1 MSRSYKRPY
10 VQIVSMKPKAKA
22 YFKRRAS
29 RLFRRHGRKF
39 DLEWE
44 CDMIKSYDDNP
55 RDSRK

>member
-1 MSRSYKRPY
+1 MSRSYKIPY
-10 VQIVSMKPKAKA
+10 VQIVNMKPKTKA

-44 CDMIKSYDDNP
+44 CDMIKLYDGNL
-55 RDSRK
+55 RARRK

>member
-10 VQIVSMKPKAKA
+10 VQIVSMKPKTKA

-44 CDMIKSYDDNP
+44 YDMIKVYHDDP
-55 RDSRK
+55 RSHRK

>member
-10 VQIVSMKPKAKA
+10 VQIVSMKPKTKA

-44 CDMIKSYDDNP
+44 CDMIKVYHDDP
-55 RDSRK
+55 RSHRK

>member
-10 VQIVSMKPKAKA
+10 VQIVSTKPKTKA
-22 YFKRRAS
+22 YFKRDAS

-44 CDMIKSYDDNP
+44 CDMIKLYDDNS
-55 RDSRK
+55 RASRK

>member
-10 VQIVSMKPKAKA
+10 VQIVSMKPKTKA

-44 CDMIKSYDDNP
+44 CDMIKVYHDDQRSY
-55 RDSRK
+55 RK